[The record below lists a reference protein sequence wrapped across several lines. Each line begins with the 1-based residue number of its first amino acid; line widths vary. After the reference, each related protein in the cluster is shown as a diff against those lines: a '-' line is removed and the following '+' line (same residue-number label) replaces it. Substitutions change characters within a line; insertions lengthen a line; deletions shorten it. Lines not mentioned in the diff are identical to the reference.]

1 MIGRILTETV
11 ARSSQD
17 DHVAVLLS
25 GGVDSISVAL
35 AIPSIK

>member
-25 GGVDSISVAL
+25 LGLIVYQL
-35 AIPSIK
+35 H